1 MQYWEGM
8 AVSMCVANTVAKARP
23 VRVRGPFA
31 LVCALLLLL
40 QCLIIPSQ
48 RMRDNNLYSELFRT
62 LLDQY
67 SFVACGIGKDLAQVR
82 FDRAMEAINR
92 NRDTI
97 EEVGEYFGVPP
108 ENIAAVLLKEQFTR
122 SAPDFLVVAFA
133 PLRNGKG
140 STGLGAVTAD
150 TAKKAYA
157 YFNLSSR
164 LPSTNQAILRL
175 FMEDE
180 YEAIFA
186 TACVL
191 SYEAAQ
197 FGYGYDD
204 FTHLD
209 LKKWH
214 RVYNKYNGDI
224 EYANKT
230 VEYLPELAEM
240 F

>member
-1 MQYWEGM
+1 MMQYWEGM
-8 AVSMCVANTVAKARP
+8 AVSLCVAKTVAKARP

-133 PLRNGKG
+133 PSPRIPPRKPTPT
-140 STGLGAVTAD
+140 STSPAGFRAPTSPSCACLWRTS
-150 TAKKAYA
+150 TRP
-157 YFNLSSR
+157 SSQ
-164 LPSTNQAILRL
+164 PP
-175 FMEDE
+175 
-180 YEAIFA
+180 
-186 TACVL
+186 AC
-191 SYEAAQ
+191 
-197 FGYGYDD
+197 
-204 FTHLD
+204 
-209 LKKWH
+209 
-214 RVYNKYNGDI
+214 
-224 EYANKT
+224 
-230 VEYLPELAEM
+230 
-240 F
+240 